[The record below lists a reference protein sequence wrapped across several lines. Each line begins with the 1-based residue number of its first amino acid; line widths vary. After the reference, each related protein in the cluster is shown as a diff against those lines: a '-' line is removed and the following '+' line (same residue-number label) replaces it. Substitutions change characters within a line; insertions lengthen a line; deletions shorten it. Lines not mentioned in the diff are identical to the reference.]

1 MAKSYYGLGGYVVAL
16 ASTMMLM
23 ACAQDV
29 KFGLPDTSQDFAQN
43 ITYNNK
49 VDILWIMDN
58 SSSMAKHQQNLSN
71 AIPGMISKLNSLKMD
86 YQMAVVTSSMG
97 GTVPN
102 GGQFIGSP
110 GIIKASTPNVSSVLA
125 SRLVVGQDGSDNER
139 GLQSMETVLSSSY
152 QANAGKGFL
161 RPDALLVVIALS
173 DEDDKS
179 QSNATTSI
187 AHYTSFLDSI
197 KTPYSDGSRSWVFNF
212 IGILSLNGSCS
223 TTSTDYKEVGESFLG
238 LVDASGGTK
247 DTLCNSDLTSA
258 VTNIRARVL
267 QILTDFKLSSKP
279 VESTIVVK
287 VNGVVIPRST
297 TNGWDYI
304 AASRIVRF
312 YGSAV
317 PAADASIKVDFT
329 PAEAN

>member
-71 AIPGMISKLNSLKMD
+71 AIPGMVSKLNSLKMD

-97 GTVPN
+97 GSVPN

-110 GIIKASTPNVSSVLA
+110 GIITRSTPNVASLLA
-125 SRLVVGQDGSDNER
+125 SRLVVGQDGSNDER
-139 GLQSMETVLSSSY
+139 GLESMATVLSPSY

-161 RPDALLVVIALS
+161 RPDALLVVVALS

-179 QSNATTSI
+179 KNGTTGI
-187 AHYTSFLDSI
+187 DYYRNFLDSV
-197 KTPYSDGSRSWVFNF
+197 KAPFADGTRSWVFNF
-212 IGILSLNGSCS
+212 IGILSTTGSCS
-223 TTSTDYKEVGESFLG
+223 TTSDYKEAGLTFMG

-297 TNGWDYI
+297 SNGWDYI
-304 AASRIVRF
+304 ATSRIIRF